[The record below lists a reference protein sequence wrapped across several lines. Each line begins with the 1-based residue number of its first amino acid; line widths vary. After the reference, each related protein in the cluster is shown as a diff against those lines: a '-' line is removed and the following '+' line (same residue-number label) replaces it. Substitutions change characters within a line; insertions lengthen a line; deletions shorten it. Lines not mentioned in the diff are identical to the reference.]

1 MKRRLT
7 VVGLALLLMLS
18 SVGLNARSAEARTS
32 SQTDATPAAVQADM
46 LQTLNDHR
54 YAVGAPTIGADARV
68 NAAAQNHANYSSANG
83 YMGHYETAG
92 LPYYTGYSARDRL
105 IAAGWTT
112 SFVSEV
118 ATGGSSGIAGVNQLW
133 DAPYHRLGMMHPNSV
148 ATGWGYSTVGTR
160 TSTVGD
166 FVYDFSQR
174 PVAFVRSPAAG
185 QSGIPTSW
193 SGQES
198 PSPLPA
204 GASGPVGY
212 PIMVVYSAGQTVT
225 MRAAEVVAPGG
236 ARLPIYYAPQQFEY
250 DYQVVIPQQPL
261 AAGTTYHVRF
271 DINVNG
277 VMTTN
282 EWDFTTAGAGGT
294 AAPAPTQTFHSAFV
308 SESAWP
314 TLAPGASTSL
324 TVKFQNTGTATWQTG
339 IAGKQAN
346 LGLNGDTLAF
356 ANLGMNDG
364 WMSANRLATTVE
376 SSVAPGQ
383 VGTFTFTVRAPL
395 TPGTYRLPLR
405 PVIDGVTWMEDS
417 GVFMVIVS
425 VSSYH
430 AKWAA
435 QSGYPTLSVGQ
446 TSAPLTISFTN
457 TGTNP
462 WVKGVLGQEA
472 RLGINLDDVTWAS
485 LGVGWPLPNRV
496 AAQSEATVTAGQTAT
511 FTFQVKA
518 PSTPGVYSIHLR
530 PVVDGVTWME
540 DEGVFL
546 IITVTP

>member
-1 MKRRLT
+1 
-7 VVGLALLLMLS
+7 MLS
-18 SVGLNARSAEARTS
+18 SMGLNARSAVAMTS
-32 SQTDATPAAVQADM
+32 GDAQGAQAAVQADM

-54 YAVGAPTIGADARV
+54 ASVGAPTIAADARV
-68 NAAAQNHANYSSANG
+68 NGAAQNHANYSSANG

-105 IAAGWTT
+105 IATGWTA

-118 ATGGSSGIAGVNQLW
+118 ATGGSSGVAGVNQLW

-148 ATGWGYSTVGTR
+148 STGWGYSTLGSR
-160 TSTVGD
+160 GSTVGD

-174 PVAFVRSPAAG
+174 PVSFVRSPSAG
-185 QSGIPTSW
+185 QVGIPTSW
-193 SGQES
+193 SGNES
-198 PSPLPA
+198 PNPLPA
-204 GASGPVGY
+204 GTSGPVGY
-212 PIMVVYSAGQTVT
+212 PIMVVYSAAQNVT

-236 ARLPIYYAPQQFEY
+236 VRLPIYYAPQQFEY
-250 DYQVVIPQQPL
+250 DYQVIIPQKPL

-277 VMTTN
+277 VMATN
-282 EWDFTTAGAGGT
+282 EWDFTTAGGSGT
-294 AAPAPTQTFHSAFV
+294 PPAPTQTFHAAFQ

-314 TLAPGASTSL
+314 TLTPGTSTSL
-324 TVKFQNTGTATWQTG
+324 TVKFQNTGSATWQKGVTG
-339 IAGKQAN
+339 SQAN

-356 ANLGMNDG
+356 ASLGMNDG
-364 WMSANRLATTVE
+364 WLSGNRLATTVE
-376 SSVAPGQ
+376 NTVAPGQ
-383 VGTFTFTVRAPL
+383 TGTFTFNVRAPT

-405 PVIDGVTWMEDS
+405 PVIEGVTWMEDA

-425 VSSYH
+425 ASSYH
-430 AKWAA
+430 SKWAS
-435 QSGYPTLSVGQ
+435 QSTYPTLRVGQ

-457 TGTNP
+457 TGSSP

-472 RLGINLDDVTWAS
+472 RLGINLDDVTWAA
-485 LGVGWPLPNRV
+485 LGVNWPFASRV
-496 AAQSEATVTAGQTAT
+496 AVQSEANVAAGQAAT

-518 PSTPGVYSIHLR
+518 PTTPGVYSIHLR
-530 PVVDGVTWME
+530 PVIDGTTWME

-546 IITVTP
+546 VITVVP